1 MNAYLFDSD
10 HDYYDSLNGSGNSK
24 PVSSIVNK
32 KSDNTMVASFED
44 YEKIRDNMKMTVI
57 VANTAEEKAAQEI
70 RILKA
75 KQRMEDERWKF
86 EQRYGFNPYEDTY
99 SDG

>member
-1 MNAYLFDSD
+1 MNAHFDSD
-10 HDYYDSLNGSGNSK
+10 HDYYDSLNGSGKSK

-44 YEKIRDNMKMTVI
+44 YEKIRGNMKMIVI
-57 VANTAEEKAAQEI
+57 VANSPKEKAEQEYRI
-70 RILKA
+70 RKA
-75 KQRMEDERWKF
+75 KQKMEDEQWKF

-99 SDG
+99 SDD